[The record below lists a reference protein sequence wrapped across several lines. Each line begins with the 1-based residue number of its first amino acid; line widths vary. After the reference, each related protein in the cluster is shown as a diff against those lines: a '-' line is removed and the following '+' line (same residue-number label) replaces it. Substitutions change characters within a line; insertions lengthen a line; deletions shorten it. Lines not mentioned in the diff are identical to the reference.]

1 MTSFQKIHD
10 VNWKKF
16 WVLDKMAWID
26 PLAVRQ
32 TNQKAASFIC
42 PAPPAAYPSILEE
55 NTKCCS
61 AVEQLVVNRLERSIQ
76 IIHIHLK

>member
-1 MTSFQKIHD
+1 
-10 VNWKKF
+10 
-16 WVLDKMAWID
+16 MAWID

-55 NTKCCS
+55 NT
-61 AVEQLVVNRLERSIQ
+61 VQLVAVNRLERSIQ